1 MNLILLE
8 QEDFLTE
15 TRVQLSGRRYQ
26 HACSVLDISL
36 GKSLQVGLLGGQ
48 LGHGIVTSV
57 NDTSFE
63 LEVTLNQEPP
73 QPADITVILAMPRPK
88 VFKRILQGLTALGIK
103 QIILLN
109 TWKVDKSYWQSPALQ
124 TSTIR
129 EQFILGLEQAR
140 DTALPTIQYEKRF
153 KPFVEDKLP
162 ELITGTLPL
171 IAHPGVSQPC
181 PTNIQE
187 PATLAIGPEGG
198 FTDYEV
204 RMFINAGFSPIH
216 LGNRALR
223 VETAIPALLGRLLR
237 CS

>member
-15 TRVQLSGRRYQ
+15 TRVRLSGRRYQ
-26 HACSVLDISL
+26 HACSVLDISP
-36 GKSLQVGLLGGQ
+36 GQNLQVGLLGGK
-48 LGHGIVTSV
+48 LGCGVVSAV
-57 NDTSFE
+57 NATSFE
-63 LEVTLNQEPP
+63 MQVKIDQEPP
-73 QPADITVILAMPRPK
+73 KATDITVILAMPRPK
-88 VFKRILQGLTALGIK
+88 AFKRIIQGLTALGIK
-103 QIILLN
+103 QIIVLN

-124 TSTIR
+124 TTSIR

-140 DTALPTIQYEKRF
+140 DTILPKIQYEKRF

-162 ELITGTLPL
+162 ELITGTRPL
-171 IAHPGVSQPC
+171 VAHPGVSQPC

-204 RMFINAGFSPIH
+204 QMFINAGFSPIH
-216 LGNRALR
+216 LGHRALR
-223 VETAIPALLGRLLR
+223 VETAVPALLGRLLY